1 MVGQLLRI
9 IAQAGETERLLTL
22 HDATVAGV
30 LLVGIIFVTVA
41 FLRGWVVTGW
51 QYRKVCQ
58 DAEKWCNLAWA
69 AANTARSGVQ
79 TAHEAA
85 RTLRVIT
92 ENGAPAPDL
101 QQQQPPG
108 GPYGGVD

>member
-1 MVGQLLRI
+1 MVALLI
-9 IAQAGETERLLTL
+9 YLAQVGDTERLLTL

-30 LLVGIIFVTVA
+30 LLCGIVFVTVA

-58 DAEKWCNLAWA
+58 DAEKWSALAWQA
-69 AANTARSGVQ
+69 ATAARSGVQ

-92 ENGAPAPDL
+92 EQAAPAGPTAAE
-101 QQQQPPG
+101 PPPPM
-108 GPYGGVD
+108 GPYGGAG